1 MVSQPI
7 YYIIKG
13 KENTMFVAK
22 VFLNLF
28 FQVLVMYL
36 SAKRS
41 NVVIGNERS
50 FIDLVL
56 YLSKFIILLVIA
68 FVPMPL
74 PIKFALLTVFS
85 ALAGAAVRTNKN
97 LENALKETSF
107 IFLVL
112 VVVGI
117 ISVQL
122 GIDMRPV
129 GIFLIISLFGL
140 LLFRLFNL
148 TSREDYIKILTVV
161 FAIFVIY
168 DTNNIMQRDYGGD
181 FVDATLD
188 YFQDFSNL
196 VTLQTELDE

>member
-1 MVSQPI
+1 
-7 YYIIKG
+7 
-13 KENTMFVAK
+13 MFVAK

-112 VVVGI
+112 VIVGI

-122 GIDMRPV
+122 GIDMRPI
-129 GIFLIISLFGL
+129 GIFLIFSLLGL

-188 YFQDFSNL
+188 YFIDFSNL
-196 VTLQTELDE
+196 VTLTELDE

>member
-1 MVSQPI
+1 
-7 YYIIKG
+7 
-13 KENTMFVAK
+13 MFVAK

-36 SAKRS
+36 SAKKS
-41 NVVIGNERS
+41 NAVIGNERS

-68 FVPMPL
+68 FVPL
-74 PIKFALLTVFS
+74 PIKFVLLTVFS

-112 VVVGI
+112 VIVGI

-122 GIDMRPV
+122 GIDMRPI
-129 GIFLIISLFGL
+129 GIFLIFSLFGL

-188 YFQDFSNL
+188 YFIDFSNL
-196 VTLQTELDE
+196 VTLTELDE